1 MLHWYYEKYIVKTVY
16 LLKTFSPIA
25 LLLALVGVLICS
37 TTAVTAQIDAP
48 RASIEI
54 KGEQPNEVPTEVFI
68 SPTAPKKEKTIQA
81 GSLVFKSKIKLSD
94 PFAAKEKRE
103 INLIKGDDFAKK
115 DFSALENKM
124 NNSKVKDR
132 EKLKPEYYRDQ
143 YLGDFKSGSK
153 FVNFVYRD
161 HGTVDGDLVSVS
173 VNDTIVHPRIF
184 LEGDFQGFYL
194 DLVKGFNKIEVKA
207 LNQGSVGAN
216 TAQFIMYDD
225 ERQVIS
231 SNTWFLASGYT
242 ATVII
247 VNEE

>member
-1 MLHWYYEKYIVKTVY
+1 M
-16 LLKTFSPIA
+16 KTFSPIT
-25 LLLALVGVLICS
+25 LSLIVAMLFVCV
-37 TTAVTAQIDAP
+37 TTTVTAQIDAP

-54 KGEQPNEVPTEVFI
+54 KGEQPNEVPTEVFV
-68 SPTAPKKEKTIQA
+68 SPTAPKKDNTIQS
-81 GSLVFKSKIKLSD
+81 GSLIFKSKIKLSD

-124 NNSKVKDR
+124 NNSNAKDK

-153 FVNFVYRD
+153 FVNFTYRD

-173 VNDTIVHPRIF
+173 VNGTVVHPRIF
-184 LEGDFQGFYL
+184 LEGEFQGFYL

-216 TAQFIMYDD
+216 TAQFVMYDD

-231 SNTWFLASGYT
+231 SNAWFLASGYT

-247 VNEE
+247 VKEE

>member
-1 MLHWYYEKYIVKTVY
+1 MKTI
-16 LLKTFSPIA
+16 SPIT
-25 LLLALVGVLICS
+25 LWLITLGVVVCF
-37 TTAVTAQIDAP
+37 TGTVKAQIDAP

-54 KGEQPNEVPTEVFI
+54 KGEQPNEVPTEVFV
-68 SPTAPKKEKTIQA
+68 SPTAPKKDNTIQS
-81 GSLVFKSKIKLSD
+81 GSLIFKSKIKLSD

-124 NNSKVKDR
+124 NNSNAKDK

-153 FVNFVYRD
+153 FVNFTYRD

-173 VNDTIVHPRIF
+173 VNGTVIHPRIF
-184 LEGDFQGFYL
+184 LEGEFQGFYL

-216 TAQFIMYDD
+216 TAQFVMYDD

-231 SNTWFLASGYT
+231 SNSWFLASGFT

-247 VNEE
+247 VKEE

>member
-1 MLHWYYEKYIVKTVY
+1 MKTI
-16 LLKTFSPIA
+16 SPIT
-25 LLLALVGVLICS
+25 LWLITLGVVVCF
-37 TTAVTAQIDAP
+37 TGTVKAQVDAP

-54 KGEQPNEVPTEVFI
+54 KGEQPNEVPTEVFV
-68 SPTAPKKEKTIQA
+68 SPTAPKKDNTIQS
-81 GSLVFKSKIKLSD
+81 GSLIFKSKIKLSD

-124 NNSKVKDR
+124 NNSNAKDK

-153 FVNFVYRD
+153 FVNFTYRD

-173 VNDTIVHPRIF
+173 VNGTVIHPRIF
-184 LEGDFQGFYL
+184 LEGEFQGFYL

-216 TAQFIMYDD
+216 TAQFVMYDD

-231 SNTWFLASGYT
+231 SNSWFLASGFT

-247 VNEE
+247 VKEE

>member
-1 MLHWYYEKYIVKTVY
+1 MKTI
-16 LLKTFSPIA
+16 SPIT
-25 LLLALVGVLICS
+25 LWLITLVVVVCFTGTVK
-37 TTAVTAQIDAP
+37 AQIDAP

-54 KGEQPNEVPTEVFI
+54 KGEQPNEVPTEVFV
-68 SPTAPKKEKTIQA
+68 SPTAPKKDNTIQS

-124 NNSKVKDR
+124 NNSNAKDK

-153 FVNFVYRD
+153 FVNFTYRD

-173 VNDTIVHPRIF
+173 INGTVIHPRIF
-184 LEGDFQGFYL
+184 LEGEFQGFYL

-216 TAQFIMYDD
+216 TAQFVMYDD

-231 SNTWFLASGYT
+231 SNSWFLASGFT

-247 VNEE
+247 VKEE

>member
-1 MLHWYYEKYIVKTVY
+1 MKTI
-16 LLKTFSPIA
+16 SPIT
-25 LLLALVGVLICS
+25 LWLITLGVVVCFAG
-37 TTAVTAQIDAP
+37 TVNAQIDAP

-54 KGEQPNEVPTEVFI
+54 KGEQPNEVPTEVFV
-68 SPTAPKKEKTIQA
+68 SPTAPKKDNTIQS
-81 GSLVFKSKIKLSD
+81 GSLIFKSKIKLSD

-124 NNSKVKDR
+124 NNSNAKDK

-153 FVNFVYRD
+153 FVNFTYRD

-173 VNDTIVHPRIF
+173 VNGTVIHPRIF
-184 LEGDFQGFYL
+184 LEGEFQGFYL

-216 TAQFIMYDD
+216 TAQFVMYDD

-231 SNTWFLASGYT
+231 SNSWFLASGFT

-247 VNEE
+247 VKEE